1 VNHCLRASP
10 FHARM
15 QSAAEWMTIE
25 GMAVPRRFA
34 APAQELSCLRS
45 VALSDLSWQRRAGL
59 KGPRA
64 AMWLEARGFGTPA
77 SANGWVATDGGGR
90 LSRLGA
96 TEFFGEDLFPEPA
109 VAARCLAELRAG
121 EDGVYPVLR
130 QDAKLAIVGPRS
142 LELLA
147 EVCAVPLA
155 ADDRDRTVV
164 MTDMAGISV
173 IVWTTGSA
181 RLPRYEVL
189 CDASFA
195 PYLWGELWVI
205 AQEQGG
211 GAVGHEALALPETEF

>member
-1 VNHCLRASP
+1 MNPVLRASP

-15 QSAAEWMTIE
+15 QSAAEWVAIE
-25 GMAVPRRFA
+25 GMAVPLRFA
-34 APAQELSCLRS
+34 SPEQELACLRS

-64 AMWLEARGFGTPA
+64 AAWLEARGFGIPA
-77 SANGWVATDGGGR
+77 AANGWVVTDGGGR
-90 LSRLGA
+90 LSRLGT
-96 TEFFGEDLFPEPA
+96 TEFLGEDLFPEPA
-109 VAARCLAELRAG
+109 VAARCAAALSAA

-130 QDAKLAIVGPRS
+130 QDAKLAVVGPGS
-142 LELLA
+142 LDVLA
-147 EVCAVPLA
+147 EVCAFPLA
-155 ADDRDRTVV
+155 ADARDRTVV

-195 PYLWGELWVI
+195 PYLWGELLVI
-205 AQEQGG
+205 AREQGG
-211 GAVGHEALALPETEF
+211 GAVGHEALGLPETEF